1 MELSHEELM
10 KDIRISPA
18 TSSKSWLSSAM
29 SCMSQPCKVRRSN
42 DNKSITNGMI
52 QECPFN
58 EDNDGCGSNKQREAE
73 GSEPCTFVAVSMTK
87 DSDENDIETA
97 SESSYSDNDHAIST
111 VHDISS
117 SAYFYTD
124 ESDNESVDLY
134 YDDAELSLAQPIG
147 PFVQEG
153 PDSGLTLYV
162 DDKEPSTT
170 NIRPAYYRDGDEI
183 TYEHESISPT
193 AADFSLHTIIENSC
207 GELDPPSKFTVDPFL
222 QGGAGSKTT
231 SSKDDHEPI
240 SITIPTYNR
249 ENDRH
254 LSEQELTPS
263 HPIDFALHTII
274 EYARI
279 DQDLSSTVASSDSK
293 PSTSDEDF
301 PESSQIN
308 RKKEGDHSLKQKKSA
323 EHIEAALKSIASF
336 CNREEV
342 LAEIVRQY
350 KENQALINRHPRN
363 TATSPRKKGKEEIN
377 QLITDIPTAI
387 TSSRKKGKEKKLM
400 ADIPTSI
407 TVPRSSVP
415 KSTQS
420 VSERAGCRLYEQALL
435 RQRRLGLKAREA
447 SSLQYGTPSLN
458 HATRKPYTRTVP
470 RRSCRGRYT
479 SSKTDEKVE
488 SPLSRRKMQASSDIK
503 NEHVSIPSKSQD
515 ILKCF
520 ENGVFDRL
528 YNAQKKMKKK

>member
-1 MELSHEELM
+1 MELPHEELM
-10 KDIRISPA
+10 KDIQISTA
-18 TSSKSWLSSAM
+18 TSSNSWLSSAM
-29 SCMSQPCKVRRSN
+29 SQPC
-42 DNKSITNGMI
+42 
-52 QECPFN
+52 
-58 EDNDGCGSNKQREAE
+58 
-73 GSEPCTFVAVSMTK
+73 
-87 DSDENDIETA
+87 
-97 SESSYSDNDHAIST
+97 
-111 VHDISS
+111 S
-117 SAYFYTD
+117 SAYYYTD

-170 NIRPAYYRDGDEI
+170 NIRPAYYRDWDEI
-183 TYEHESISPT
+183 TYDHEFISPT
-193 AADFSLHTIIENSC
+193 AADFPLHTIIENSSS
-207 GELDPPSKFTVDPFL
+207 GELDPPSNFTVDPFL

-293 PSTSDEDF
+293 PSTSEVF

-435 RQRRLGLKAREA
+435 RRRRLGLKAREA